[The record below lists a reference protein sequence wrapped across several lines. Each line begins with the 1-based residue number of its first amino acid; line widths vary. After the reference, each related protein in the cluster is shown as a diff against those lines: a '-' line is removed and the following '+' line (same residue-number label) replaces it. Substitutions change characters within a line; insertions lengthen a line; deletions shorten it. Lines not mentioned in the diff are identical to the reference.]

1 MGLNWMGLNWMK
13 QLWSDASS
21 LNWRNIVDLTQLCR
35 LWSRLEGPHQI
46 VCFLMDPNA
55 PNPTL
60 CPGFEMQTFTTTPHH
75 ASGDCRCMV
84 VRGWSTGGLNWLMT
98 MQLFY
103 VRKEDKQGSLHLHP
117 THAKIVEI
125 KSSIK
130 GKMRPPPPP
139 PLPPPQKEKTRHSF

>member
-1 MGLNWMGLNWMK
+1 MGLNWMK

-21 LNWRNIVDLTQLCR
+21 LNWRNIVDLTQLYR

-46 VCFLMDPNA
+46 VCFLTDPNV

-60 CPGFEMQTFTTTPHH
+60 CPGFEVQTFTVSHNH
-75 ASGDCRCMV
+75 SDCRCMV

-125 KSSIK
+125 KSPIK
-130 GKMRPPPPP
+130 GKMRPLPPPP
-139 PLPPPQKEKTRHSF
+139 PKRKNSSFILKM